1 MGLLGSMIPTPHGP
15 DIPPPPP
22 PLPGPGGREPS
33 PAVLAYKAM
42 EELEDLKKQ
51 VTALV
56 ARVEALERRV
66 AAIEDSGTA

>member
-1 MGLLGSMIPTPHGP
+1 MIPTPGGP

-33 PAVLAYKAM
+33 PAVLAFKAL
-42 EELEDLKKQ
+42 EDLEDLKKQ

-56 ARVEALERRV
+56 SRLEALERRV
-66 AAIEDSGTA
+66 AAVEDAKTA